1 MLATVPG
8 NIGVM
13 ASIAADYGSN
23 VSLVSLV
30 QLLRFTSVILLV
42 PILAKAP
49 HIHEANITAFS
60 LSSDYFNI
68 SYLLLL
74 LLLGIVNLGVTRIC
88 SRLSIPA
95 ASFLGAIIVGLSF
108 NWLLSGLPFIT
119 DFDFNLPTLI
129 NLIGQGLLG
138 ITIGEYWGINPNLGR
153 RTIVYA
159 CIPVALTFVAGAIA
173 AEIAWILT
181 GWDWV
186 TCLLVTSPGGSP
198 EMILISLVLDRNVEI
213 VTAGHLV
220 RLIAINLS
228 LPVLVGVSRH
238 IEYRLQKLGAVRP

>member
-1 MLATVPG
+1 
-8 NIGVM
+8 
-13 ASIAADYGSN
+13 
-23 VSLVSLV
+23 
-30 QLLRFTSVILLV
+30 
-42 PILAKAP
+42 
-49 HIHEANITAFS
+49 
-60 LSSDYFNI
+60 
-68 SYLLLL
+68 
-74 LLLGIVNLGVTRIC
+74 
-88 SRLSIPA
+88 LSIPA

-228 LPVLVGVSRH
+228 LPVLVGVFRH